1 MNMIRSLNAVTLL
14 ILLVAV
20 AAPHVY
26 AQPSEV
32 LSLEGTRL
40 DVDVHGNIYV
50 LDSRQGT
57 LSQYD
62 RTMRRQAMTGGPGWE
77 QGQFDQPAGIWAK
90 NGLDVYVADYGNHRI
105 QRFDRTL
112 SFISALSTRD
122 AEDASTRFGYPTDVT
137 VSRLGAL
144 FICDSE
150 NSRIVKVDVAN
161 RVESSFGGFG
171 GGAGRLRHPVQVEIG
186 PHDAVYVLDPP
197 RVVMFDNFGNYLATI
212 GEDLKDPQ
220 IAADDKG
227 VIVVDGLQLVC
238 FTKSQRPLPA
248 VSIATLIDTPVESVS
263 RSPGGSGSISSDGR
277 LYVVADPRSHVR
289 RRAMKTILSSMVTIS
304 GKDESWQ
311 RALTK

>member
-1 MNMIRSLNAVTLL
+1 MNMIRSLNAITVLL
-14 ILLVAV
+14 MHVAV
-20 AAPHVY
+20 AAPHVH

-32 LSLEGTRL
+32 FALEGTRL
-40 DVDVHGNIYV
+40 DVDVHGNITV
-50 LDSRQGT
+50 LDTRQGT

-62 RTMRRQAMTGGPGWE
+62 RTMRRQAMVGGPGWE

-112 SFISALSTRD
+112 SFVSALSTRD

-161 RVESSFGGFG
+161 RIESSFGGFG

-212 GEDLKDPQ
+212 GEGILKDPQ
-220 IAADDKG
+220 ILAADDKG

-238 FTKSQRPLPA
+238 YTASQRPLPA
-248 VSIATLIDTPVESVS
+248 VSIATLIGTSVESVQS
-263 RSPGGSGSISSDGR
+263 VSLAGERLYLLSDGR
-277 LYVVADPRSHVR
+277 LYVVADPRSR
-289 RRAMKTILSSMVTIS
+289 LSA
-304 GKDESWQ
+304 DELEKEDKSQ
-311 RALTK
+311 